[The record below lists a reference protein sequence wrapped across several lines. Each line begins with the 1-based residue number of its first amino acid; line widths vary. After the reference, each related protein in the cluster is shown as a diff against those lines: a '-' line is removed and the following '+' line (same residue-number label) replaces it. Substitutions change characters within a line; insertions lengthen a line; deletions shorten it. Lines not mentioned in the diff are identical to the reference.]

1 MVVELNDTSKMKD
14 LIIMGTVVSNRPLFP
29 SAIILQFY
37 RLWGGPYNVK
47 AKYL

>member
-1 MVVELNDTSKMKD
+1 MAEKYQVKLSVLLETLEYCSD
-14 LIIMGTVVSNRPLFP
+14 VY